1 MPVHHFLH
9 SSRKG
14 WTLPAVLY
22 FGKQPTTCYCC
33 SGAYTVVLPITWKLE
48 KAHSHRKEY
57 TRLVI
62 SSIEAEHRHD

>member
-33 SGAYTVVLPITWKLE
+33 SGAYTVVLPITWK
-48 KAHSHRKEY
+48 KHIPIAKNKQ
-57 TRLVI
+57 
-62 SSIEAEHRHD
+62 D